1 MEDSL
6 ELYGVRRWGSGY
18 FDVDTGGNL
27 LVRPHRRDS
36 QAVSLKAIVEELKGK
51 GIGFPVLLRF
61 PQMLRDR
68 VEELHR
74 VFNEAIAE
82 FEYDGSYQAVFP
94 IKVNQRK
101 EVVRELLDAGRRFN
115 YGLEVGSKTELLAA
129 LALDPNPSSLLV
141 CNGLKDENFIRLGF
155 DASLAKEKLFLV
167 VDEVEEVPSIIEQ
180 ARSRGFLPL
189 LGLRVKLYM
198 RGAGRWITSG
208 GELAKFGLAGP
219 DVLTMVESLRDE
231 DFLDRLKMLHFHIG
245 SQITHIK
252 RIQDAV
258 REASRM
264 YVELT
269 HMGVEIKYLNVGGG
283 LGVDYDGSKSVSDSS
298 MNYTIEEYANNV
310 VYGIKAVC
318 EEEEVPSPTIVS
330 ESGRAVAAHHSILV
344 FNVKGSMHPEHDP
357 EAVQIVEKDPTVLFE
372 LRDCYTG
379 INKKNF
385 VEYYHDALTL
395 KEDLINLFN
404 LGQLDLLERVKGE
417 ILFRGVCRKVAKF
430 AKEMG
435 RRSEEFETLKKVIAS
450 RYMCNFSVFQSLPD
464 FWGVEQLFPV
474 MPIHRLNE
482 PPEEYG
488 TLLDVTCDSDG
499 EINRFIDLRDV
510 KEILELHTLNEEP
523 YYLGVFLLGAYQDTL
538 GDFHNLFGTVNEAQ
552 IYLEENG
559 DWHVQ
564 KVIRGSTVEEVLSLF
579 RYDRD
584 WMVAAFRDLV
594 EKSVKNGAVGKNE
607 GSRILRNYEKEMDEY
622 TYLKL

>member
-1 MEDSL
+1 MFPGWKMEDSL

-208 GELAKFGLAGP
+208 GEL
-219 DVLTMVESLRDE
+219 
-231 DFLDRLKMLHFHIG
+231 
-245 SQITHIK
+245 
-252 RIQDAV
+252 
-258 REASRM
+258 
-264 YVELT
+264 
-269 HMGVEIKYLNVGGG
+269 
-283 LGVDYDGSKSVSDSS
+283 
-298 MNYTIEEYANNV
+298 
-310 VYGIKAVC
+310 
-318 EEEEVPSPTIVS
+318 
-330 ESGRAVAAHHSILV
+330 
-344 FNVKGSMHPEHDP
+344 
-357 EAVQIVEKDPTVLFE
+357 
-372 LRDCYTG
+372 
-379 INKKNF
+379 
-385 VEYYHDALTL
+385 
-395 KEDLINLFN
+395 
-404 LGQLDLLERVKGE
+404 
-417 ILFRGVCRKVAKF
+417 
-430 AKEMG
+430 
-435 RRSEEFETLKKVIAS
+435 
-450 RYMCNFSVFQSLPD
+450 
-464 FWGVEQLFPV
+464 
-474 MPIHRLNE
+474 
-482 PPEEYG
+482 
-488 TLLDVTCDSDG
+488 
-499 EINRFIDLRDV
+499 
-510 KEILELHTLNEEP
+510 
-523 YYLGVFLLGAYQDTL
+523 
-538 GDFHNLFGTVNEAQ
+538 
-552 IYLEENG
+552 
-559 DWHVQ
+559 
-564 KVIRGSTVEEVLSLF
+564 
-579 RYDRD
+579 
-584 WMVAAFRDLV
+584 
-594 EKSVKNGAVGKNE
+594 
-607 GSRILRNYEKEMDEY
+607 
-622 TYLKL
+622 